1 MSAIDEVIARARQ
14 GGAGFSERKQF
25 KLARRRA
32 IEKLRRFAL
41 ADPYFYILEIIQ
53 AAIAGGADFV
63 DIACA
68 EGEVLISW
76 TGSSLREDELAQLF
90 DFLFASKERVDL
102 AHVRSLAL
110 GVNALMLFEP
120 EQVVIESGD
129 GTPGNTA
136 RMVVRAGAES
146 VEVGRGTGTMAG
158 TYVRASKLDRKKV
171 AAETGR
177 KGGDDGGLEYAT
189 VETRCLT
196 APVPLVFNGQPLFGW
211 SRQKVPNLF
220 GYEKARSFDEG
231 DLYGSIGLKPHGGEP
246 SFQLLT
252 HGVWVQSYQYELIKG
267 HKIGGVICFDRLH
280 KTVDHSGFV
289 RDDRF
294 EELWL
299 RLRPH
304 AEAML
309 GGKETGIAKITS
321 AGGMAYSP
329 NELRELLRGHPR
341 VVLLPPDEANASAA
355 SIPTWRGS
363 TIARMLD
370 AELLRV
376 PDTQVSA
383 VRVLGGRD
391 VLVWR
396 PHVDDSED
404 QEFYNQ
410 APLELPEPYLLPPVD
425 LAAPSIDALVTSLLG
440 EVSAS
445 GEPVNPE
452 IWTRVL
458 DEMRAGG
465 RLAVEAREGPLAA
478 RVAAQL
484 RVMLGETG
492 AIRATLFTPVH
503 PESAGSGRGLLVR
516 VTSAGR
522 LLEQRSF
529 ASAYPGRVLDVELP
543 TAQPS
548 TMRRHAISVRIA
560 EVFAELA
567 VPVLRE
573 QDRRTLA
580 GLGVGKIEP
589 DSAAARLALQVLARV
604 TVTRLRTTR
613 PGRMAPG
620 LSFSLLRPIAGTDPF
635 SLELLRTVSGRR
647 LSLRA
652 LALLSDETAGLVY
665 GTITEVPADLD
676 GLDTDR
682 ILGLDAA
689 SERTLIGLLGE
700 AGYVRVDARDVLAEH
715 RGVKVRDIAIGLR
728 EYVEFPLPIEGQV
741 ERVDSLAIL
750 DEQGRA
756 ELLDALV
763 QGLVDRMLGRADD
776 RHGDHLAHEEHRRQ
790 AVRLLQ
796 WYACRELAA
805 GHGDALERRQLL
817 DLPLFIDIDGRAWS
831 LRQVHVSLCSREGL
845 LVHHAHVFGAS
856 ELGVLTEAV
865 LMPRASTGQPSSL
878 AVSAF
883 CHRLLLPLG
892 RVRIAF
898 DFDLDDIEAARGP
911 VKSAFLVSVPFES
924 PTATG
929 VLGVPAGRLSE
940 YRIQVRVRG
949 RGSIAALDEVAH
961 QYGIVGSIELDD
973 ADWDEATVDELL
985 GRIDVHAH
993 ALLETLIT
1001 KLPELNHDDEH
1012 EAKRSHSREDEA
1024 VRVLLHLLGEQLTL
1038 TLGPTGL
1045 VAELGSALAQRIA
1058 SLPLFDTGATTLV
1071 SAQRMIDRF
1080 RRHFET
1086 AVATVATRA
1095 DAPPVPR
1102 LDWSSVLVPGALPS
1116 VLAWLDARLQPS
1128 RVVTPASVG
1137 ASTQAASPDP
1147 ARDEWPTWNPDR
1159 RLPLTMLAANLGHW
1173 LERLRPDPRE
1183 RDGQRERA
1191 TRVWV
1196 APHQVNEDGNGDLI
1210 AGGDMRIDIYGAHP
1224 LIEQVCASPT
1234 ASNFGWVLLAVY
1246 AFLNAGTTLI
1256 SNFHE
1261 VQFQLIVA
1269 DALLDGRL
1277 RVLELVEKAEGGPL

>member
-1 MSAIDEVIARARQ
+1 MAAIDEVIARARQ
-14 GGAGFSERKQF
+14 GGGGFAERKQF

-53 AAIAGGADFV
+53 AAIAGKADFV
-63 DIACA
+63 DIACSD
-68 EGEVLISW
+68 GEVLISW
-76 TGSSLREDELAQLF
+76 TGGSLREDELAQLF
-90 DFLFASKERVDL
+90 DFLFASKERLDL

-146 VEVGRGTGTMAG
+146 VEVGRGQGTMAG
-158 TYVRASKLDRKKV
+158 TYVRASKLDREKV
-171 AAETGR
+171 AKETGR
-177 KGGDDGGLEYAT
+177 KGEDDGGLEYAT
-189 VETRCLT
+189 VESRCLT

-211 SRQKVPNLF
+211 SRQRVPGLF
-220 GYEKARSFDEG
+220 GYESVRGFDEG
-231 DLYGSIGLKPHGGEP
+231 DLYGTIGLKPHGGVP

-267 HKIGGVICFDRLH
+267 HKLGGIVCFDRLH

-294 EELWL
+294 EEMWL
-299 RLRPH
+299 RLRPY
-304 AEAML
+304 AEAL
-309 GGKETGIAKITS
+309 IGGKEVATAKITS
-321 AGGMAYSP
+321 AGGLAYSP
-329 NELRELLRGHPR
+329 NELRELLRTHPR
-341 VVLLPPDEANASAA
+341 VVLLPPDDVTAGDTSV
-355 SIPTWRGS
+355 TTRRGS

-383 VRVLGGRD
+383 LRVLGGRE
-391 VLVWR
+391 LLLWR
-396 PHVDDSED
+396 PHVGDSED
-404 QEFYNQ
+404 QEFYSQ
-410 APLELPEPYLLPPVD
+410 SPVESLAPYLLPPVD
-425 LAAPSIDALVTSLLG
+425 LAAPSLDVLVTALLG
-440 EVSAS
+440 ELAPGTS
-445 GEPVNPE
+445 EPLQADV
-452 IWTRVL
+452 WARVL
-458 DEMRAGG
+458 TEMQVGG
-465 RLAVEAREGPLAA
+465 RLVVEAREGSLGA

-484 RVMLGETG
+484 RVTLGETG
-492 AIRATLFTPVH
+492 TIQARLFTPVD
-503 PESAGSGRGLLVR
+503 PRDASNGLLVR
-516 VTSAGR
+516 VTSTGR
-522 LLEQRSF
+522 LLEQRLF
-529 ASAYPGRVLDVELP
+529 ASAYPGRTLDVELR

-548 TMRRHAISVRIA
+548 TMRRHGLAQRIA
-560 EVFAELA
+560 EVFAGLA
-567 VPVLRE
+567 LPVLRE
-573 QDRRTLA
+573 QDQRTLA

-589 DSAAARLALQVLARV
+589 DSAAARLALQVLSRV
-604 TVTRLRTTR
+604 TVARLRAAR

-620 LSFSLLRPIAGTDPF
+620 LSFSSLRPIVGIDPF
-635 SLELLRTVSGRR
+635 SLELLRTVSGRP

-652 LALLSDETAGLVY
+652 LALLSDETSGLVY

-676 GLDTDR
+676 GLDTNR
-682 ILGLDAA
+682 ILALDAA

-700 AGYVRVDARDVLAEH
+700 AGYVRVDARDVLTEQ

-728 EYVEFPLPIEGQV
+728 DYVDFPLPIEGQV
-741 ERVDSLAIL
+741 DTLGIL
-750 DEQGRA
+750 DSHARA
-756 ELLDALV
+756 ELLDELV
-763 QGLVDRMLGRADD
+763 RGLIDRMLGRADEPDGD
-776 RHGDHLAHEEHRRQ
+776 RLALEEHRRQ

-805 GHGDALERRQLL
+805 GHREALERVELL
-817 DLPLFIDIDGRAWS
+817 DLPLFLDIDGRVWS
-831 LRQVHVSLCSREGL
+831 LRQVHAALCSREGL
-845 LVHHAHVFGAS
+845 LVHHAHVFGAC
-856 ELGVLTEAV
+856 ELGVLSEAV
-865 LMPRASTGQPSSL
+865 LMSRVSTGQPSSL

-911 VKSAFLVSVPFES
+911 MKSAFLVSAPFDS

-929 VLGVPAGRLSE
+929 VLGVPAGRPSE

-949 RGSIAALDEVAH
+949 RGSVAALDEIAH
-961 QYGIVGSIELDD
+961 QYGIVGSLELDNS
-973 ADWDEATVDELL
+973 DWTEATIDELL
-985 GRIDVHAH
+985 GRIDAQAH

-1001 KLPELNHDDEH
+1001 KLPELGDEGGD
-1012 EAKRSHSREDEA
+1012 EPQRARAREDEA
-1024 VRVLLHLLGEQLTL
+1024 VSVLLNLLGEQLTL

-1071 SAQRMIDRF
+1071 SAQRMIDLF
-1080 RRHFET
+1080 RRQFET
-1086 AVATVATRA
+1086 G
-1095 DAPPVPR
+1095 VPR
-1102 LDWSSVLVPGALPS
+1102 LDWSSVLVPGSLPC

-1128 RVVTPASVG
+1128 RVVTPASGG
-1137 ASTQAASPDP
+1137 ASTQASSPDQ

-1159 RLPLTMLAANLGHW
+1159 KLPLDVLAANLGHW

-1183 RDGQRERA
+1183 SGGVRQRA

-1196 APHQVNEDGNGDLI
+1196 APHEVNADSNGDLI
-1210 AGGDMRIDIYGAHP
+1210 SGGDMRVDIYGNHP
-1224 LIEQVCASPT
+1224 LVEQACASPI
-1234 ASNFGWVLLAVY
+1234 ASNFSWVLLAIY
-1246 AFLNAGTTLI
+1246 AYLNAGTTLI
-1256 SNFHE
+1256 SNYHE
-1261 VQFQLIVA
+1261 VQFQLLVA

-1277 RVLELVEKAEGGPL
+1277 RVLELAGEGGGPS